1 MQELCDICQS
11 DRICFCLKC
20 MVGLCE
26 KCKDTHVDNEDEHDL
41 INLPPLKPNILMCR
55 EHDDRVYCTVGVV
68 RFHCVKS
75 VRKKS
80 TRKRAMTSSK

>member
-11 DRICFCLKC
+11 DRICYCLKC

-41 INLPPLKPNILMCR
+41 INLPP
-55 EHDDRVYCTVGVV
+55 
-68 RFHCVKS
+68 
-75 VRKKS
+75 
-80 TRKRAMTSSK
+80 